1 MAFTRRGGP
10 KITKSIVNRTMANM
24 AVLYGCAEYVPPDA
38 LPMPRAKPVHHEHT
52 EQVKVIVWAR
62 GARSPAKARLVFA
75 IPNGGNRNEREAVR
89 LKAEGVTAGIPDL
102 CLPVARQGY
111 HGLYIEMK
119 KSVEDGRSTVS
130 THQKEKIDELIQ
142 EGYHVEVCYG
152 SVEAIAVIQ
161 SYLGT

>member
-1 MAFTRRGGP
+1 MKRTAWGSGP
-10 KITKSIVNRTMANM
+10 SKLRIKQELVLQAK
-24 AVLYGCAEYVPPDA
+24 LYGTSTEDA
-38 LPMPRAKPVHHEHT
+38 SLPMPRAKPVHHEHT

-75 IPNGGNRNEREAVR
+75 IPNGGNRNEREAKR
-89 LKAEGVTAGIPDL
+89 LKDEGVTAGIPDL

-152 SVEAIAVIQ
+152 SVEAIAVIE
-161 SYLGT
+161 SYLRG

>member
-1 MAFTRRGGP
+1 MSYTRNSKP
-10 KITKSIVNRTMANM
+10 KITKAIVTNTMRNLG
-24 AVLYGCAEYVPPDA
+24 VLYGAGQYAPPDPA
-38 LPMPRAKPVHHEHT
+38 PLPRAKPVHHEHT

-142 EGYHVEVCYG
+142 EGYHCEICYG
-152 SVEAIAVIQ
+152 AAEAIAVIQ
-161 SYLGT
+161 SYLGA